1 MPDSTFRV
9 ALLSEVFLGDGAADR
24 LVARLTEARGQGA
37 ELAVLP
43 EIPLNPWSPATA
55 VPRDEDAEPPE
66 GPRHR
71 ALSQTARQAG
81 IAVLGGAIVRE
92 VSAGA
97 TGKRHNV
104 GLLFDASGGLVGSY
118 AKLHLPDEDGFREPA
133 HYEPGS
139 APPSVLHL
147 AVVPVGIHIC
157 SDSNRP
163 EGSHLLGAQG
173 AEVILAPRATE
184 AATWERWKLV
194 LRANAMT
201 SGTFIVSVNRPAPEF
216 GVALGGPSVAIAPD
230 GEVLLETTAPLAVV
244 ELDRGAIAAARKRY
258 PGYMAVR
265 AGLYGQAWNAIAAAK
280 PSH

>member
-24 LVARLTEARGQGA
+24 LVARLTEARGRGA

-43 EIPLNPWSPATA
+43 EIPLNPGR
-55 VPRDEDAEPPE
+55 PRPPFP
-66 GPRHR
+66 GRGCRAAGGAAAR
-71 ALSQTARQAG
+71 ALSQAARQRGSRSWAG
-81 IAVLGGAIVRE
+81 PSSARSRRGRPGSAQRGAPVRRLRGARGVLRE
-92 VSAGA
+92 APTCPTRTGSASPPLRA
-97 TGKRHNV
+97 
-104 GLLFDASGGLVGSY
+104 
-118 AKLHLPDEDGFREPA
+118 
-133 HYEPGS
+133 GS

-147 AVVPVGIHIC
+147 AGVPVGIQIC

-173 AEVILAPRATE
+173 PRSSSRRAPPRPRPGALE
-184 AATWERWKLV
+184 ARPPRQRHDQRHLHR
-194 LRANAMT
+194 L
-201 SGTFIVSVNRPAPEF
+201 GQPPAPEF

-258 PGYMAVR
+258 PRLHGGPR
-265 AGLYGQAWNAIAAAK
+265 RPYGQAWNAIAAAK